1 MSQKLLIRALAGEI
15 LPRPPIWLMRQAG
28 RYLPEYRAVRA
39 RGGSFLDLCYSP
51 ELAAEVTLQPIER
64 FGFDASILFAD
75 ILLIPHAL
83 GQGVRFE
90 EDLGP
95 LLSPCI
101 EKRADLDLLQYEG
114 ASKRLDPIYET
125 VRILRRRLPQE
136 VCLIGF
142 AGAPWTVASYMVA
155 GKGSRDQAAAR
166 SWAYRDPEGFSLLI
180 DILIKLTAEY
190 LIGQVKAGAE
200 ALQLFDTWAGSLPEL
215 EFRRWCIAPTREIVR
230 RVKLACPDIPIIGFP
245 KGVGPLYRDFVL
257 ETGVSGISVDSALP
271 LEFAHEY
278 LQLEITVQGN
288 LDPLLLVTGGKP
300 MLQEAERILS
310 IMGNRRFIF
319 NLGHGIV
326 PETPPE
332 HVAQLVQ
339 FVKNWRS

>member
-1 MSQKLLIRALAGEI
+1 MSQKMLIRAFAGEI
-15 LPRPPIWLMRQAG
+15 LPRPPIWFMRQAG

-75 ILLIPHAL
+75 ILVIPDAL

-90 EDLGP
+90 ESLGP
-95 LLSPCI
+95 LLSPAI
-101 EKRADLDLLQYEG
+101 LKRSDLDLLQPDR
-114 ASKRLDPIYET
+114 AMARLAPIYET
-125 VRILRRRLPQE
+125 VRLLRRRLPRE

-155 GKGSRDQAAAR
+155 GMGSRDQAAAR
-166 SWAYRDPEGFSLLI
+166 VWAYGDPEGFAQLI
-180 DILIKLTAEY
+180 DILVQVTAQY
-190 LIGQVKAGAE
+190 LIEQVKAGAE
-200 ALQLFDTWAGSLPEL
+200 VLQLFDTWSGSLPEL

-230 RVKLACPDIPIIGFP
+230 RVKLACPDVPIIGFP
-245 KGVGPLYRDFVL
+245 KGVGPLYRDFAI
-257 ETGVSGISVDSALP
+257 ETGVSGISVDSGLP
-271 LEFAHEY
+271 LEFAHHY
-278 LQLEITVQGN
+278 LQPEVTVQGN
-288 LDPLLLVTGGKP
+288 LDPLLLVAGGKA
-300 MLQEAERILS
+300 MLREAERILLM
-310 IMGNRRFIF
+310 MGNRRFIF

-332 HVAQLVQ
+332 HVAQLVE
-339 FVKNWRS
+339 FVKSWRA